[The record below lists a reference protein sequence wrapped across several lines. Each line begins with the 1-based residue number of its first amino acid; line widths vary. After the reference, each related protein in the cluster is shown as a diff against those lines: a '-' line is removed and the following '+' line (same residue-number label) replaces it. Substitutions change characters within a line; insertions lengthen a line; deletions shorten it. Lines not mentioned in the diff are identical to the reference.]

1 MFTVWKEVVG
11 WLTDTRSITYT
22 WKFQLAYFY
31 RAPKALFIFAGL
43 SRAPGKRVQVRRSNE
58 KTRLRINGCLL
69 EGNS

>member
-31 RAPKALFIFAGL
+31 RALKALFLRVF
-43 SRAPGKRVQVRRSNE
+43 PGPLE
-58 KTRLRINGCLL
+58 KEYKCGGQMRKLA
-69 EGNS
+69 